1 MVDYIFSSY
10 LFNCPGFVY
19 KPTRRLDERRTKSK
33 IKNKMSLL
41 KVKNLNISYPTRKE
55 TIVASKDVE
64 FTLERGE
71 ILGIVGESGSG
82 KSTIANAIINL
93 IDPPGEITGGSIKI
107 DKIELRDNEEVIQ
120 KIRGK
125 KIGFVFQDP
134 QTSLNPLF
142 KIKDQLIETIQTH
155 LDLDYQEALNR
166 SIQLLE
172 EVGIDNAEK
181 RIEDYPHQFSGGM
194 RQRVVIALAISCEPD
209 LIIADEPTTALDVSI
224 QYQIL
229 ELLKD
234 LTQKRNLGVIIITH
248 DMGVIAETTN
258 KVIVMRYG
266 VIVEQGDTKEL
277 LTNPKS
283 TEARSL
289 VISVPPTNK
298 KIDRFKLISPDGKE
312 ITSDSKNLTKKI
324 IKTWGVR
331 ENTNQKLLELKDVT
345 KIFDDNSM
353 ASKFSFGPKKQI
365 VDKVVKAVD
374 TVSFELFEG
383 ETLGLVGES
392 GSGKST
398 IAKIITGLVRPTSGE
413 IFYNNISL
421 YNSKRKYQIDKSRGQ
436 IQMIFQDPYSSLNP
450 RFKVR
455 DIISEPIKL
464 FQKNINRNE
473 LIQNTHDLIDIV
485 GMTRQSLDRYP
496 HEFSGG
502 QRQRIS
508 IARALA
514 TRPRLLVCDEPTS
527 ALDVSIQA
535 QILNLLKDIQDELHL
550 TMLFISHDLPVI
562 RQMCNRIVVLKNG
575 GVCETKE
582 TEDLFNN
589 PEHPYTQELIRL
601 MPKIESIV

>member
-1 MVDYIFSSY
+1 
-10 LFNCPGFVY
+10 
-19 KPTRRLDERRTKSK
+19 
-33 IKNKMSLL
+33 MSFLEI
-41 KVKNLNISYPTRKE
+41 KNLNISYPTRKE
-55 TIVASKDVE
+55 TIVASKNVE
-64 FTLERGE
+64 FSLERGE

-93 IDPPGEITGGSIKI
+93 IDPPGEITDGSIKI
-107 DKIELRDNEEVIQ
+107 DNIELRSNEEIVQ
-120 KIRGK
+120 NIRGK

-142 KIKDQLIETIQTH
+142 KIKDQLIETIQAH
-155 LDLDYQEALNR
+155 LNLSYQDSLKK
-166 SIQLLE
+166 SIQLLK
-172 EVGIDNAEK
+172 EVGIENAEK
-181 RIEDYPHQFSGGM
+181 RIENYPHQFSGGM

-234 LTQKRNLGVIIITH
+234 LTKKRNLGVIIITH
-248 DMGVIAETTN
+248 DMGVIAETTD

-266 VIVEQGDTKEL
+266 HIVEQGETKEL

-312 ITSDSKNLTKKI
+312 IASSSKDLTKNI

-331 ENTNQKLLELKDVT
+331 ENKNQKLLKLEEVT
-345 KIFDDNSM
+345 KIFDDNSLG
-353 ASKFSFGPKKQI
+353 SSFSFSSNKSSN
-365 VDKVVKAVD
+365 DKIVKAVD
-374 TVSFELFEG
+374 NVSFELFEG

-398 IAKIITGLVRPTSGE
+398 IAKIITGLIGPNKGNL
-413 IFYNNISL
+413 IYNNEPL
-421 YNSKRKYQIDKSRGQ
+421 YNSNKKYQIHKSRGQ

-450 RFKVR
+450 RFKVK
-455 DIISEPIKL
+455 DIIAEPIKF
-464 FQKNINRNE
+464 FQKNISNNE
-473 LIQNTHDLIDIV
+473 LLQNVYDLIDIV

-514 TRPRLLVCDEPTS
+514 TRPRLLICDEPTS

-562 RQMCNRIVVLKNG
+562 RQMCNRIIVLKNG
-575 GVCETKE
+575 AVCETKD
-582 TEDLFNN
+582 TEELFNN
-589 PEHPYTQELIRL
+589 PEHEYTKELIRL
-601 MPKIESIV
+601 MPKIESII

>member
-1 MVDYIFSSY
+1 
-10 LFNCPGFVY
+10 
-19 KPTRRLDERRTKSK
+19 
-33 IKNKMSLL
+33 MSLL
-41 KVKNLNISYPTRKE
+41 EVNNLNISYPTRKE

-93 IDPPGEITGGSIKI
+93 IDPPGEITDGSIKI
-107 DKIELRDNEEVIQ
+107 DNSELRDNEEVIQ

-155 LDLDYQEALNR
+155 LDLDYQDALKR

-234 LTQKRNLGVIIITH
+234 LTNKRNLGVIIITH

-298 KIDRFKLISPDGKE
+298 KIDRFKLISPEGKE

-331 ENTNQKLLELKDVT
+331 ENTNQKLLELTGVT
-345 KIFDDNSM
+345 KIFDDKSM
-353 ASKFSFGPKKQI
+353 VNNFSFGSKNETANQA
-365 VDKVVKAVD
+365 VKAVD
-374 TVSFELFEG
+374 NVSFELFEG

-398 IAKIITGLVRPTSGE
+398 IAKIITGLVRPTDGE
-413 IFYNNISL
+413 IFYNNLSL
-421 YNSKRKYQIDKSRGQ
+421 YNSKRKYQIDNSRGQ

-455 DIISEPIKL
+455 DIIAEPIKL
-464 FQKNINRNE
+464 FQKKITSSE
-473 LIQNTHDLIDIV
+473 LTQSVHDLIDIV

-514 TRPRLLVCDEPTS
+514 TRPRLLICDEPTS

-562 RQMCNRIVVLKNG
+562 RQMCNRIIVLKNG
-575 GVCETKE
+575 MACETKE

-589 PEHPYTQELIRL
+589 PEHSYTQELIRL
-601 MPKIESIV
+601 MPKIESII